1 MSFVFI
7 FSMWISTEPILQFA
21 TFVGASRFGPLYRT
35 GTLAI
40 NVAPP
45 TYTHTSNTADS
56 FESGDNRKTKWL
68 EATISGSKFYRINKY
83 KIFTATSTSMDNEFN
98 VVLSWLANT
107 ATVGLICS
115 EPVRQML

>member
-21 TFVGASRFGPLYRT
+21 TFVGASTFDPLYRT
-35 GTLAI
+35 GKPAI

-45 TYTHTSNTADS
+45 TYTHISNTADS
-56 FESGDNRKTKWL
+56 FESGDNRKSRWL
-68 EATISGSKFYRINKY
+68 EATISSKFYRINKY